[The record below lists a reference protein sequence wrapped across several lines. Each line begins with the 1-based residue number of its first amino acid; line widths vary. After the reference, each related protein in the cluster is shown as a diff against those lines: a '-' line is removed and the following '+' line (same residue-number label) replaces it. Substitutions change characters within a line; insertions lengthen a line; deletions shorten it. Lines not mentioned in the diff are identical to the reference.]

1 VSCRA
6 KGPKSLL
13 HTRCVSD
20 TTEVYHETADATPN
34 DGFVRLDE
42 DACMALLES
51 GGVGH
56 LGFTSGALPV
66 VAPVRYRLASRS
78 LVFATERGPKLTSAR
93 RNSVACVEIAGTDA
107 STGTDWSVL
116 ATGRLRE
123 ITDPSFITVGD
134 GVSIRPWCLP
144 TAEYVVA
151 LDIELLSGVRSRV
164 L

>member
-1 VSCRA
+1 
-6 KGPKSLL
+6 
-13 HTRCVSD
+13 
-20 TTEVYHETADATPN
+20 
-34 DGFVRLDE
+34 
-42 DACMALLES
+42 MALLEA
-51 GGVGH
+51 GCIGH

-93 RNSVACVEIAGTDA
+93 RNSVACVEIAGTD
-107 STGTDWSVL
+107 SLTGTDWSVL

-123 ITDPSFITVGD
+123 ITDPSFIGVND

-151 LDIELLSGVRSRV
+151 LDIELLSGVRSSAR
-164 L
+164 